1 MEKAIIE
8 NLLDDLSKMMF
19 PSLVGVHVGDVEAT
33 VSGSV
38 WWPEVEWPD
47 LLGNI
52 ACWCVIT
59 AKICGS

>member
-8 NLLDDLSKMMF
+8 NLFEDLSKMMF

-38 WWPEVEWPD
+38 W
-47 LLGNI
+47 
-52 ACWCVIT
+52 
-59 AKICGS
+59 